1 MERTGKN
8 KPALVTYGVNIRKFF
23 YINIEPVQDENGEW
37 SWSEIILSPGTLDYD
52 EIVSELIRLKYSDD
66 KMTAIINNYLNGSS
80 VASKSEFD
88 IMQAWRKE
96 AKSIATR
103 AIEYAIENGLWSYE

>member
-1 MERTGKN
+1 
-8 KPALVTYGVNIRKFF
+8 
-23 YINIEPVQDENGEW
+23 
-37 SWSEIILSPGTLDYD
+37 
-52 EIVSELIRLKYSDD
+52 
-66 KMTAIINNYLNGSS
+66 MTAIINNYLNGSS